1 MILWRVTEL
10 DIRGTLAKI
19 CRKVTH
25 DHSVDELARK
35 KRLRALAILGTAF
48 LDHGYPL
55 DSVDNISTLLQ
66 GSAFGQV
73 SLLEEAI
80 PQGGWGVIG
89 HRVVRC
95 EASPGLALAPI
106 VFSVPCHIN
115 IALTMTFL

>member
-25 DHSVDELARK
+25 DHSVDELAIK
-35 KRLRALAILGTAF
+35 KRLRALAILGNAF
-48 LDHGYPL
+48 LDHGKPL

-73 SLLEEAI
+73 S
-80 PQGGWGVIG
+80 
-89 HRVVRC
+89 
-95 EASPGLALAPI
+95 
-106 VFSVPCHIN
+106 
-115 IALTMTFL
+115 